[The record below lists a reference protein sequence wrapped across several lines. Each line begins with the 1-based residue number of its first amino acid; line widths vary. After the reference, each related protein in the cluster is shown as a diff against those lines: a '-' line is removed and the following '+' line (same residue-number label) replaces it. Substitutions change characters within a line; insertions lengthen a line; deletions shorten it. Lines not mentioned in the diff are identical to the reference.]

1 MMKQLKKIQNA
12 LNIQS
17 YVEDLIQINSE
28 PELNELQNLI
38 NHNQSMLLIGEG
50 TNLVLPEKISH
61 SVVQPKINF
70 IQHINKYEVKVGS
83 GVNWTILVKYC
94 LQHNMFGFEN
104 LIDIPGSVGAAPVQ
118 NIGAFGVEI
127 SKFIK
132 AVDCVDLTNGDQVRL
147 SQQQCAFS
155 YRSSIFKNKRYLI
168 IAVHFR
174 FPPTHKLICHYESIQ
189 KLMKQ
194 KGMAPNDL
202 SPLILSELVS
212 EIRSSNLPNPSII
225 PNVGSFFKNPI
236 IRKSDLSLKNF
247 KETDLIIWD
256 VGNEK
261 IKLGA
266 GRLIELVKSRFQYNT
281 NVDVYHNHALV
292 IVNKNNAKQQD
303 VLKFVDEIKLLIE
316 EEFSITLEVEPE
328 IIYS

>member
-1 MMKQLKKIQNA
+1 MKQLKKISNA

-17 YVEDLIQINSE
+17 YADDLIQITSKSE
-28 PELNELQNLI
+28 VNELLNLI
-38 NHNQSMLLIGEG
+38 NDNRSLLVIGEG
-50 TNLVLPEKISH
+50 TNLVLPENISF

-70 IQHINKYEVKVGS
+70 IEQINEHEVKVGS
-83 GVNWTILVKYC
+83 GINWTTLVKYC

-132 AVDCVDLTNGDQVRL
+132 AIDCVDLVNGDQITL
-147 SQQQCAFS
+147 SQQQCEFS
-155 YRSSIFKNKRYLI
+155 YRSSIFQKKRYLI
-168 IAVHFR
+168 TAVHFH
-174 FPPTHKLICHYESIQ
+174 FPSTHKLICHYDSIQ
-189 KLMKQ
+189 VLMKK
-194 KGMAPNDL
+194 KGMISEDL
-202 SPLILSELVS
+202 SPIILSELVS

-236 IRKSDLSLKNF
+236 IKKADLSLKNF
-247 KETDLIIWD
+247 KESDLIIWD
-256 VGNEK
+256 VGDEK

-266 GRLIELVKSRFQYNT
+266 GRMIELIKSRFQYNI
-281 NVDVYHNHALV
+281 NVDVYQKHALV

-303 VLKFVDEIKLLIE
+303 ILNFVDEIKSLIE

>member
-1 MMKQLKKIQNA
+1 MKQLKKISNA

-17 YVEDLIQINSE
+17 YADNLIQITSKSE
-28 PELNELQNLI
+28 INELLNLI
-38 NHNQSMLLIGEG
+38 NDNRSLLVIGEG
-50 TNLVLPEKISH
+50 TNLVLPENISF

-70 IQHINKYEVKVGS
+70 IEQINEHEVKVGS
-83 GVNWTILVKYC
+83 GINWTTLVKYC

-132 AVDCVDLTNGDQVRL
+132 AVDCVDLVNGDQITL
-147 SQQQCAFS
+147 SQQQCEFS
-155 YRSSIFKNKRYLI
+155 YRSSIFQKKRYLI
-168 IAVHFR
+168 TAVHFH
-174 FPPTHKLICHYESIQ
+174 FPSTHKLICHYDSIQ
-189 KLMKQ
+189 VLMKK
-194 KGMAPNDL
+194 KGMISEDL
-202 SPLILSELVS
+202 SPIILSELVS

-236 IRKSDLSLKNF
+236 IKKGDLSLKNF
-247 KETDLIIWD
+247 KESDLIIWD
-256 VGNEK
+256 VGDEK

-266 GRLIELVKSRFQYNT
+266 GRMIELIKSRFQYNI
-281 NVDVYHNHALV
+281 NVDVYQKHALV
-292 IVNKNNAKQQD
+292 IVNKNNAKQED
-303 VLKFVDEIKLLIE
+303 VLKFVDEIKSLIE

>member
-1 MMKQLKKIQNA
+1 MKQFKKIHNA

-17 YVEDLIQINSE
+17 YADNLIQITSKSE
-28 PELNELQNLI
+28 INELLNLI
-38 NHNQSMLLIGEG
+38 NDKRSLLVIGEG
-50 TNLVLPEKISH
+50 TNLVLPENISF

-70 IQHINKYEVKVGS
+70 IEQINEHEVKVGS
-83 GVNWTILVKYC
+83 GINWTTLVKYC

-132 AVDCVDLTNGDQVRL
+132 AVDCVDLVNGDQITL
-147 SQQQCAFS
+147 SQQQCEFS
-155 YRSSIFKNKRYLI
+155 YRSSIFQKKRYLI
-168 IAVHFR
+168 TAVHFH
-174 FPPTHKLICHYESIQ
+174 FPSTHKLICHYDSIQ
-189 KLMKQ
+189 VLMKK
-194 KGMAPNDL
+194 KGMISEDL
-202 SPLILSELVS
+202 SPIILSELVS

-236 IRKSDLSLKNF
+236 IKKGDLSLKNF
-247 KETDLIIWD
+247 KESDLIIWD
-256 VGNEK
+256 VGDEK

-266 GRLIELVKSRFQYNT
+266 GRMIELIKSRFQYNI
-281 NVDVYHNHALV
+281 NVDVYQKHALV
-292 IVNKNNAKQQD
+292 IVNKNNAKQED
-303 VLKFVDEIKLLIE
+303 VLKFVDEIKSLIE

>member
-1 MMKQLKKIQNA
+1 MKQFKKIHNA

-17 YVEDLIQINSE
+17 YADDLIQITSKSE
-28 PELNELQNLI
+28 VNELLNLI
-38 NHNQSMLLIGEG
+38 NDNRSLLVIGEG
-50 TNLVLPEKISH
+50 TNLVLPENISF

-70 IQHINKYEVKVGS
+70 IEQINEHEVKVGS
-83 GVNWTILVKYC
+83 GINWTTLVKYC

-132 AVDCVDLTNGDQVRL
+132 AVDCVDLVNGDQITL
-147 SQQQCAFS
+147 SQQQCEFS
-155 YRSSIFKNKRYLI
+155 YRSSIFQKKRYLI
-168 IAVHFR
+168 TAVNFHF
-174 FPPTHKLICHYESIQ
+174 PSTHKLICHYDSIQ
-189 KLMKQ
+189 VLMKK
-194 KGMAPNDL
+194 KGMISEDL
-202 SPLILSELVS
+202 SPIILSELVS

-236 IRKSDLSLKNF
+236 IKKADLSLKNF
-247 KETDLIIWD
+247 KESDLIIWD
-256 VGNEK
+256 VGDEK

-266 GRLIELVKSRFQYNT
+266 GRMIELIKSRFQYNI
-281 NVDVYHNHALV
+281 NVDVYQKHALV
-292 IVNKNNAKQQD
+292 IVNKNNAKQED
-303 VLKFVDEIKLLIE
+303 VLKFVDEIKSLIE

>member
-1 MMKQLKKIQNA
+1 ML
-12 LNIQS
+12 
-17 YVEDLIQINSE
+17 
-28 PELNELQNLI
+28 NLI
-38 NHNQSMLLIGEG
+38 NDNRSLLVIGEG
-50 TNLVLPEKISH
+50 TNLVLPENISF

-70 IQHINKYEVKVGS
+70 IEQINEQEVKVGS
-83 GVNWTILVKYC
+83 GINWTTLVKYC

-132 AVDCVDLTNGDQVRL
+132 AVDCVDLVNGDQITL
-147 SQQQCAFS
+147 SQQQCEFS
-155 YRSSIFKNKRYLI
+155 YRSSIFQKKRYLI
-168 IAVHFR
+168 TAVHFH
-174 FPPTHKLICHYESIQ
+174 FPSTHKLICHYDSIQ
-189 KLMKQ
+189 VLMKK
-194 KGMAPNDL
+194 KGMISEDL
-202 SPLILSELVS
+202 SPIILSELVS

-236 IRKSDLSLKNF
+236 IKKADLSLKNF
-247 KETDLIIWD
+247 KESDLIIWD
-256 VGNEK
+256 VGDEK

-266 GRLIELVKSRFQYNT
+266 GRMIELIKSRFQYNI
-281 NVDVYHNHALV
+281 NVDVYQKHALV
-292 IVNKNNAKQQD
+292 IVNKNNAKQED
-303 VLKFVDEIKLLIE
+303 VLKFVDEIKSLIE

>member
-1 MMKQLKKIQNA
+1 MKQLKKISNA

-17 YVEDLIQINSE
+17 YADNLIQITSKSE
-28 PELNELQNLI
+28 INELLNLI
-38 NHNQSMLLIGEG
+38 NDNQSFLVIGEG
-50 TNLVLPEKISH
+50 TNLVLPENISS

-70 IQHINKYEVKVGS
+70 IEQINEHEIKVGS
-83 GVNWTILVKYC
+83 GVNWTTLVKYC

-132 AVDCVDLTNGDQVRL
+132 AVDCVDLVNGDQITL
-147 SQQQCAFS
+147 SQQQCEFS
-155 YRSSIFKNKRYLI
+155 YRSSIFQKKRYLI
-168 IAVHFR
+168 TAVHFH
-174 FPPTHKLICHYESIQ
+174 FPSTHKLICHYDSIQ
-189 KLMKQ
+189 ALMKQ
-194 KGMAPNDL
+194 KGMLTEDL
-202 SPLILSELVS
+202 SPIILSELVS

-236 IRKSDLSLKNF
+236 IKKSNLSLKNF
-247 KETDLIIWD
+247 KESDLIIWD
-256 VGNEK
+256 VGDEK

-266 GRLIELVKSRFQYNT
+266 GRMIELIKSRFQYNI
-281 NVDVYHNHALV
+281 NVDVYQKHALV
-292 IVNKNNAKQQD
+292 IVNKNNAKQED
-303 VLKFVDEIKLLIE
+303 VLKFVDEIKSLIE

>member
-1 MMKQLKKIQNA
+1 MKQFKKIHNS

-17 YVEDLIQINSE
+17 YADDLIQITSKSE
-28 PELNELQNLI
+28 VNELLNLI
-38 NHNQSMLLIGEG
+38 NDNRSLLVIGEG
-50 TNLVLPEKISH
+50 TNLVLPENISF

-70 IQHINKYEVKVGS
+70 IEQINEHEVKVGS
-83 GVNWTILVKYC
+83 GINWTTLVKYC

-132 AVDCVDLTNGDQVRL
+132 AVDCVDLVNGDQITL
-147 SQQQCAFS
+147 SQQQCEFS
-155 YRSSIFKNKRYLI
+155 YRSSIFQKKRYLI
-168 IAVHFR
+168 TAVHFH
-174 FPPTHKLICHYESIQ
+174 FPSTHKLICHYDSIQ
-189 KLMKQ
+189 ALMKQ
-194 KGMAPNDL
+194 KGMLTEDL
-202 SPLILSELVS
+202 SPIILSELVS

-236 IRKSDLSLKNF
+236 IKKADLSLKNF
-247 KETDLIIWD
+247 KESDLIIWD
-256 VGNEK
+256 VGDEK

-266 GRLIELVKSRFQYNT
+266 GRMIELIKSRFQYNI
-281 NVDVYHNHALV
+281 NVDVYQKHALV
-292 IVNKNNAKQQD
+292 IVNKNNAKQED
-303 VLKFVDEIKLLIE
+303 VLKFVDEIKSLIE

>member
-1 MMKQLKKIQNA
+1 MKQLKKISNA

-17 YVEDLIQINSE
+17 YADDLIQITSKSE
-28 PELNELQNLI
+28 INELLNLI
-38 NHNQSMLLIGEG
+38 NDNQSFLVIGEG
-50 TNLVLPEKISH
+50 TNLVLPENISF

-70 IQHINKYEVKVGS
+70 IEQINEHEVKVGS
-83 GVNWTILVKYC
+83 GINWTTLVKYC

-132 AVDCVDLTNGDQVRL
+132 AVDCVDLVNGDQITL
-147 SQQQCAFS
+147 SQQQCEFS
-155 YRSSIFKNKRYLI
+155 YRSSIFQKKRYLI
-168 IAVHFR
+168 TAVHFH
-174 FPPTHKLICHYESIQ
+174 FPSTHKLICHYDSIQ
-189 KLMKQ
+189 VLMKK
-194 KGMAPNDL
+194 KGMISEDL
-202 SPLILSELVS
+202 SPIILSELVS

-236 IRKSDLSLKNF
+236 IKKGDLSLKNF
-247 KETDLIIWD
+247 KESDLIIWD
-256 VGNEK
+256 VGDEK

-266 GRLIELVKSRFQYNT
+266 GRMIELIKSRFQYNI
-281 NVDVYHNHALV
+281 NVDVYQKHALV
-292 IVNKNNAKQQD
+292 IVNKNNAKQED
-303 VLKFVDEIKLLIE
+303 VLKFVDEIKSLIE

>member
-1 MMKQLKKIQNA
+1 MKQLKKISNA

-17 YVEDLIQINSE
+17 YADNLIQITSKSE
-28 PELNELQNLI
+28 INELLNLI
-38 NHNQSMLLIGEG
+38 NDNQSFLVIGEG
-50 TNLVLPEKISH
+50 TNLVLPENISF

-70 IQHINKYEVKVGS
+70 IEQINEHEVKVGS
-83 GVNWTILVKYC
+83 GINWTTLVKYC

-132 AVDCVDLTNGDQVRL
+132 AVDCVDLVNGDQITL
-147 SQQQCAFS
+147 SQQQCEFS
-155 YRSSIFKNKRYLI
+155 YRSSIFQKKRYLI
-168 IAVHFR
+168 TAVHFH
-174 FPPTHKLICHYESIQ
+174 FPSTHKLICHYESIQ
-189 KLMKQ
+189 VLMKK
-194 KGMAPNDL
+194 KGMISEDL
-202 SPLILSELVS
+202 SPIILSELVS

-236 IRKSDLSLKNF
+236 IKKADLSLKNF
-247 KETDLIIWD
+247 KESDLIIWD
-256 VGNEK
+256 VGDEK

-266 GRLIELVKSRFQYNT
+266 GRMIELIKSRFQYNI
-281 NVDVYHNHALV
+281 NVDVYQKHALV
-292 IVNKNNAKQQD
+292 IVNKNNAKQED
-303 VLKFVDEIKLLIE
+303 VLKFVDEIKSLIE

>member
-1 MMKQLKKIQNA
+1 MKQLKKISNA

-17 YVEDLIQINSE
+17 YADDLIQITSKSE
-28 PELNELQNLI
+28 INELLNLI
-38 NHNQSMLLIGEG
+38 NDNQSFLVIGEG
-50 TNLVLPEKISH
+50 TNLVLPENISF

-70 IQHINKYEVKVGS
+70 IEQINEHEVKVGS
-83 GVNWTILVKYC
+83 GINWTTLVKYC

-132 AVDCVDLTNGDQVRL
+132 AVDCVDLVNGDQITL
-147 SQQQCAFS
+147 SQQQCEFS
-155 YRSSIFKNKRYLI
+155 YRSSIFQKKRYLI
-168 IAVHFR
+168 TAVNFHF
-174 FPPTHKLICHYESIQ
+174 PSTHKLICHYDSIQ
-189 KLMKQ
+189 VLMKK
-194 KGMAPNDL
+194 KGMISEDL
-202 SPLILSELVS
+202 SPIILSELVS

-236 IRKSDLSLKNF
+236 IKKADLSLKNF
-247 KETDLIIWD
+247 KESDLIIWD
-256 VGNEK
+256 VGDEK

-266 GRLIELVKSRFQYNT
+266 GRMIELIKSRFQYNI
-281 NVDVYHNHALV
+281 NVDVYQKHALV
-292 IVNKNNAKQQD
+292 IVNKNNAKQED
-303 VLKFVDEIKLLIE
+303 VLKFVDEIKSLIE

-328 IIYS
+328 IIYSL

>member
-1 MMKQLKKIQNA
+1 MKQFKKIHNA

-17 YVEDLIQINSE
+17 YADDLIQITSKSE
-28 PELNELQNLI
+28 INELLNLI
-38 NHNQSMLLIGEG
+38 NDNQTFLVIGEG
-50 TNLVLPEKISH
+50 TNLVLPENISF

-70 IQHINKYEVKVGS
+70 IEQINEHEVKVGS
-83 GVNWTILVKYC
+83 GINWTTLVKYC

-132 AVDCVDLTNGDQVRL
+132 AVDCVDLVNGDQITL
-147 SQQQCAFS
+147 SQQQCEFS
-155 YRSSIFKNKRYLI
+155 YRSSIFQKKRYLI
-168 IAVHFR
+168 TAVHFH
-174 FPPTHKLICHYESIQ
+174 FPSTHKLICHYDSIQ
-189 KLMKQ
+189 VLMKK
-194 KGMAPNDL
+194 KGMISEDL
-202 SPLILSELVS
+202 SPIILSELVS

-236 IRKSDLSLKNF
+236 IKKADLSLKNF
-247 KETDLIIWD
+247 KESDLIIWD
-256 VGNEK
+256 VGDEK

-266 GRLIELVKSRFQYNT
+266 GRMIELIKSRFQYNI
-281 NVDVYHNHALV
+281 NVDVYQKHALV
-292 IVNKNNAKQQD
+292 IVNKNNAKQED
-303 VLKFVDEIKLLIE
+303 VLKFVDEIKSLIE

>member
-1 MMKQLKKIQNA
+1 MKQFKKIHNA

-17 YVEDLIQINSE
+17 YADDLIQITSKSE
-28 PELNELQNLI
+28 INELLNLI
-38 NHNQSMLLIGEG
+38 NDNQSFLVIGEG
-50 TNLVLPEKISH
+50 TNLVLPENISS

-70 IQHINKYEVKVGS
+70 IEQINEHEIKVGS
-83 GVNWTILVKYC
+83 GVNWTTLVKYC

-132 AVDCVDLTNGDQVRL
+132 AVDCIDLVNGDQIIL
-147 SQQQCAFS
+147 SQQQCEFS
-155 YRSSIFKNKRYLI
+155 YRSSIFQKKRYLI
-168 IAVHFR
+168 TAVHFH
-174 FPPTHKLICHYESIQ
+174 FPSTHKLICHYDSIQ
-189 KLMKQ
+189 ALMKQ
-194 KGMAPNDL
+194 KGMLTEDL
-202 SPLILSELVS
+202 SPIILSELVS

-236 IRKSDLSLKNF
+236 IKKADLSLKNF
-247 KETDLIIWD
+247 KESDLIIWD
-256 VGNEK
+256 VGDEK

-266 GRLIELVKSRFQYNT
+266 GRMIELIKSRFQYNI
-281 NVDVYHNHALV
+281 NVDVYQKHALV
-292 IVNKNNAKQQD
+292 IVNKNNAKQED
-303 VLKFVDEIKLLIE
+303 VLKFVDEIKSLIE

>member
-1 MMKQLKKIQNA
+1 MKQFKKIHNA

-17 YVEDLIQINSE
+17 YADNLIQITSKSE
-28 PELNELQNLI
+28 INELLNLI
-38 NHNQSMLLIGEG
+38 NDKRSLLVIGEG
-50 TNLVLPEKISH
+50 TNLVLPENISF

-70 IQHINKYEVKVGS
+70 IEQINEHEVKVGS
-83 GVNWTILVKYC
+83 GINWTTLVKYC
-94 LQHNMFGFEN
+94 LEHNMFGFEN

-132 AVDCVDLTNGDQVRL
+132 AVDCVDLVNGDQITL
-147 SQQQCAFS
+147 SQQQCEFS
-155 YRSSIFKNKRYLI
+155 YRSSIFQKKRYLI
-168 IAVHFR
+168 TAVHFH
-174 FPPTHKLICHYESIQ
+174 FPSTHKLICHYDSIQ
-189 KLMKQ
+189 VLMKK
-194 KGMAPNDL
+194 KGMISEDL
-202 SPLILSELVS
+202 SPIILSELVS

-236 IRKSDLSLKNF
+236 IKKADLSLKNF
-247 KETDLIIWD
+247 KESDLIIWD
-256 VGNEK
+256 VDDEK

-266 GRLIELVKSRFQYNT
+266 GRMIELIKSRFQYNI
-281 NVDVYHNHALV
+281 NVDVYQKHALV
-292 IVNKNNAKQQD
+292 IVNKNNAKQED
-303 VLKFVDEIKLLIE
+303 VLKFVDEIKSLIE

>member
-1 MMKQLKKIQNA
+1 MKQLKKISNA

-17 YVEDLIQINSE
+17 YADNLIQITSKSE
-28 PELNELQNLI
+28 VNELLNLI
-38 NHNQSMLLIGEG
+38 NDNRSLLVIGEG
-50 TNLVLPEKISH
+50 TNLVLPENISF

-70 IQHINKYEVKVGS
+70 IEQINEHEVKVGS
-83 GVNWTILVKYC
+83 GINWTTLVKYC

-132 AVDCVDLTNGDQVRL
+132 AVDCIDLVNGDQIIL
-147 SQQQCAFS
+147 SQQQCEFS
-155 YRSSIFKNKRYLI
+155 YRSSIFQKKRYLI
-168 IAVHFR
+168 TAVHFH
-174 FPPTHKLICHYESIQ
+174 FPSTHKLICHYDSIQ
-189 KLMKQ
+189 ALMKQ
-194 KGMAPNDL
+194 KGMLTEDL
-202 SPLILSELVS
+202 SPIILSELVS
-212 EIRSSNLPNPSII
+212 EIRSLNLPNPTII

-236 IRKSDLSLKNF
+236 IKKSNLSLKNF
-247 KETDLIIWD
+247 KESDLIIWD
-256 VGNEK
+256 VGDEK

-266 GRLIELVKSRFQYNT
+266 GRMIELIKSRFQYNI
-281 NVDVYHNHALV
+281 NVDVYQKHALV
-292 IVNKNNAKQQD
+292 IVNKNNAKQED
-303 VLKFVDEIKLLIE
+303 VLKFVDEIKSLIE

>member
-1 MMKQLKKIQNA
+1 MKQLKKISNA

-17 YVEDLIQINSE
+17 YADNLIQITSKSE
-28 PELNELQNLI
+28 INELLNLI
-38 NHNQSMLLIGEG
+38 NDNQSFLVIGEG
-50 TNLVLPEKISH
+50 TNLVLPENISF

-70 IQHINKYEVKVGS
+70 IEQINEHEVKVGS
-83 GVNWTILVKYC
+83 GINWTTLVKYC

-132 AVDCVDLTNGDQVRL
+132 AVDCVDLVNGDQITL
-147 SQQQCAFS
+147 SQQQCEFS
-155 YRSSIFKNKRYLI
+155 YRSSIFQKKRYLI
-168 IAVHFR
+168 TAVHFH
-174 FPPTHKLICHYESIQ
+174 FPSTHKLICHYDSIQ
-189 KLMKQ
+189 VLMKK
-194 KGMAPNDL
+194 KGMISEDL
-202 SPLILSELVS
+202 SPIILSELVS

-236 IRKSDLSLKNF
+236 IKKADLSLKNF
-247 KETDLIIWD
+247 KESDLIIWD
-256 VGNEK
+256 VGDEK

-266 GRLIELVKSRFQYNT
+266 GRMIELIKSRFQYNI
-281 NVDVYHNHALV
+281 NVDVYQKHALV
-292 IVNKNNAKQQD
+292 IVNKNNAKQED
-303 VLKFVDEIKLLIE
+303 VLKFVDEIKSLIE

-328 IIYS
+328 IIHS

>member
-1 MMKQLKKIQNA
+1 MKQFKKIHNA

-17 YVEDLIQINSE
+17 YADNPIQITSKSE
-28 PELNELQNLI
+28 INELLNLI
-38 NHNQSMLLIGEG
+38 NDNRSLLVIGEG
-50 TNLVLPEKISH
+50 TNLVLPENISF

-70 IQHINKYEVKVGS
+70 IEQINEHEVKVGS
-83 GVNWTILVKYC
+83 GINWTTLVKYC

-132 AVDCVDLTNGDQVRL
+132 AVDCVDLINGDQITL
-147 SQQQCAFS
+147 SQQQCEFS
-155 YRSSIFKNKRYLI
+155 YRSSIFQKKRYLI
-168 IAVHFR
+168 TAVHFH
-174 FPPTHKLICHYESIQ
+174 FPSTHKLICHYDSIQ
-189 KLMKQ
+189 VLMKK
-194 KGMAPNDL
+194 KGMISEDL
-202 SPLILSELVS
+202 SPVILSELVS

-236 IRKSDLSLKNF
+236 IKKGDLSLKNF
-247 KETDLIIWD
+247 KESDLIIWD
-256 VGNEK
+256 VGDEK

-266 GRLIELVKSRFQYNT
+266 GRMIELIKSRFQYNI
-281 NVDVYHNHALV
+281 NVDVYQKHALV
-292 IVNKNNAKQQD
+292 IVNKNNAKQED
-303 VLKFVDEIKLLIE
+303 VLKFVDEIKSLIE

>member
-1 MMKQLKKIQNA
+1 MKQFKKIHNA

-17 YVEDLIQINSE
+17 YADDLIQITSKSE
-28 PELNELQNLI
+28 VNELLNLI
-38 NHNQSMLLIGEG
+38 NDNRSLLVIGEG
-50 TNLVLPEKISH
+50 TNLVLPENISF

-70 IQHINKYEVKVGS
+70 IEQINEYEVKVGS
-83 GVNWTILVKYC
+83 GINWTTLVKYC

-132 AVDCVDLTNGDQVRL
+132 AVDCVDLVNGDQITL
-147 SQQQCAFS
+147 SQQQCEFS
-155 YRSSIFKNKRYLI
+155 YRSSIFQKKRYLI
-168 IAVHFR
+168 TAVHFH
-174 FPPTHKLICHYESIQ
+174 FPSTHKLICHYDSIQ
-189 KLMKQ
+189 VLMKK
-194 KGMAPNDL
+194 KGMISEDL
-202 SPLILSELVS
+202 SPIILSELVS

-236 IRKSDLSLKNF
+236 IKKADLSLKNF
-247 KETDLIIWD
+247 KESDLIIWD
-256 VGNEK
+256 VDDEK

-266 GRLIELVKSRFQYNT
+266 GRMIELIKSRFQYNI
-281 NVDVYHNHALV
+281 NVDVYQKHALV
-292 IVNKNNAKQQD
+292 IVNKNNAKQED
-303 VLKFVDEIKLLIE
+303 VLKFVDEIKSLIE

>member
-1 MMKQLKKIQNA
+1 MKQFKKIHNA

-17 YVEDLIQINSE
+17 YADNLIQITSKSE
-28 PELNELQNLI
+28 INELLNLI
-38 NHNQSMLLIGEG
+38 NDKRSLLVIGEG
-50 TNLVLPEKISH
+50 TNLVLPENISF

-70 IQHINKYEVKVGS
+70 IEQINEHEVKVGS
-83 GVNWTILVKYC
+83 GINWTTLVKYC
-94 LQHNMFGFEN
+94 LEHNMFGFEN

-132 AVDCVDLTNGDQVRL
+132 AVDCIDLVNGDQMTL
-147 SQQQCAFS
+147 SQQQCEFS
-155 YRSSIFKNKRYLI
+155 YRSSIFQKKRYLI
-168 IAVHFR
+168 TAVHFH
-174 FPPTHKLICHYESIQ
+174 FPSTHKLICHYDSIQ
-189 KLMKQ
+189 VLMKK
-194 KGMAPNDL
+194 KGMISEDL
-202 SPLILSELVS
+202 SPIILSELVS

-236 IRKSDLSLKNF
+236 IKKADLSLKNF
-247 KETDLIIWD
+247 KESDLIIWD
-256 VGNEK
+256 VDDEK

-266 GRLIELVKSRFQYNT
+266 GRMIELIKSRFQYNI
-281 NVDVYHNHALV
+281 NVDVYQKHALV
-292 IVNKNNAKQQD
+292 IVNKNNAKQED
-303 VLKFVDEIKLLIE
+303 VLKFVDEIKSLIE

>member
-1 MMKQLKKIQNA
+1 MKQLKKISNA

-17 YVEDLIQINSE
+17 YADNLIQITSKSE
-28 PELNELQNLI
+28 INELLNLI
-38 NHNQSMLLIGEG
+38 NDNQSFLVIGEG
-50 TNLVLPEKISH
+50 TNLVLPENISF

-70 IQHINKYEVKVGS
+70 IEQINEHEVKVGS
-83 GVNWTILVKYC
+83 GINWTTLVKYC

-132 AVDCVDLTNGDQVRL
+132 AVDCVDLVNGDQITL
-147 SQQQCAFS
+147 SQQQCEFS
-155 YRSSIFKNKRYLI
+155 YRSSIFQKKRYLI
-168 IAVHFR
+168 TAVHFH
-174 FPPTHKLICHYESIQ
+174 FPSTHKLICHYDSIQ
-189 KLMKQ
+189 VLMKK
-194 KGMAPNDL
+194 KGMISEDL
-202 SPLILSELVS
+202 SPIILSELVS

-236 IRKSDLSLKNF
+236 IKKADLSLKNF
-247 KETDLIIWD
+247 KESDLIIWD
-256 VGNEK
+256 VGDEK

-266 GRLIELVKSRFQYNT
+266 GRMIELIKSRFQYNI
-281 NVDVYHNHALV
+281 NVDVYQKHALV
-292 IVNKNNAKQQD
+292 IVNKNNAKQED
-303 VLKFVDEIKLLIE
+303 VLKFVDEIKSLIE

>member
-1 MMKQLKKIQNA
+1 MKQLKKISNA

-17 YVEDLIQINSE
+17 YADNLIQITSKSE
-28 PELNELQNLI
+28 INELLNLI
-38 NHNQSMLLIGEG
+38 NDNQSFLVIGEG
-50 TNLVLPEKISH
+50 TNLVLPENISS

-70 IQHINKYEVKVGS
+70 IEQINEHEIKVGS
-83 GVNWTILVKYC
+83 GVNWTTLVKYC

-132 AVDCVDLTNGDQVRL
+132 AVDCVDLVNGDQITL
-147 SQQQCAFS
+147 SQQQCEFS
-155 YRSSIFKNKRYLI
+155 YRSSIFQKKRYLI
-168 IAVHFR
+168 TAVHFH
-174 FPPTHKLICHYESIQ
+174 FPSTHKLICHYDSIQ
-189 KLMKQ
+189 ALMKQ
-194 KGMAPNDL
+194 KGMLTEDL
-202 SPLILSELVS
+202 SPIILSELVS
-212 EIRSSNLPNPSII
+212 EIRSLNLPNPTII

-236 IRKSDLSLKNF
+236 IKKSNLSLKNF
-247 KETDLIIWD
+247 KESDLIIWD
-256 VGNEK
+256 VGDEK

-266 GRLIELVKSRFQYNT
+266 GRMIELIKSRFQYNI
-281 NVDVYHNHALV
+281 NVDVYQKHALV
-292 IVNKNNAKQQD
+292 IVNKNNAKQED
-303 VLKFVDEIKLLIE
+303 VLKFVDEIKSLIE

>member
-1 MMKQLKKIQNA
+1 MKQLKKISNA

-17 YVEDLIQINSE
+17 YADNLIQITSKSE
-28 PELNELQNLI
+28 INELLNLI
-38 NHNQSMLLIGEG
+38 NDNQSFLVIGEG
-50 TNLVLPEKISH
+50 TNLVLPENISF

-70 IQHINKYEVKVGS
+70 IEQINEHEIKVGS
-83 GVNWTILVKYC
+83 GVNWTTLVKYC

-132 AVDCVDLTNGDQVRL
+132 AVDCVDLVNGDQITL
-147 SQQQCAFS
+147 SQQQCEFS
-155 YRSSIFKNKRYLI
+155 YRSSIFQKKRYLI
-168 IAVHFR
+168 TAVHFH
-174 FPPTHKLICHYESIQ
+174 FPSTHKLICHYDSIQ
-189 KLMKQ
+189 VLMKK
-194 KGMAPNDL
+194 KGMISEDL
-202 SPLILSELVS
+202 SPIILSELVS

-236 IRKSDLSLKNF
+236 IKKADLSLKNF
-247 KETDLIIWD
+247 KESDLIIWD
-256 VGNEK
+256 VGDEK

-266 GRLIELVKSRFQYNT
+266 GRMIELIKSRFQYNI
-281 NVDVYHNHALV
+281 NVDVYQKHALV
-292 IVNKNNAKQQD
+292 IVNKNNAKQED
-303 VLKFVDEIKLLIE
+303 VLKFVDEIKSLIE

-328 IIYS
+328 IIHS

>member
-1 MMKQLKKIQNA
+1 MKQFKKIHNA

-17 YVEDLIQINSE
+17 YADNLIQITSKSE
-28 PELNELQNLI
+28 INELLNLI
-38 NHNQSMLLIGEG
+38 NDKRSLLVIGEG
-50 TNLVLPEKISH
+50 TNLVLPENISF

-70 IQHINKYEVKVGS
+70 IEQINEHEVKVGS
-83 GVNWTILVKYC
+83 GINWTTLVKYC

-132 AVDCVDLTNGDQVRL
+132 AVDCVDLVNGDQITL
-147 SQQQCAFS
+147 SQQQCEFS
-155 YRSSIFKNKRYLI
+155 YRSSIFQKKRYLI
-168 IAVHFR
+168 TAVHFH
-174 FPPTHKLICHYESIQ
+174 FPSTHKLICHYDSIQ
-189 KLMKQ
+189 VLMKK
-194 KGMAPNDL
+194 KGMISEDL
-202 SPLILSELVS
+202 SPIILSELVS

-236 IRKSDLSLKNF
+236 IKKADLSLKNF
-247 KETDLIIWD
+247 KESDLIIWD
-256 VGNEK
+256 VDDEK

-266 GRLIELVKSRFQYNT
+266 GRMIELIKSRFQYNI
-281 NVDVYHNHALV
+281 NVDVYQKHALV
-292 IVNKNNAKQQD
+292 IVNKNNAKQED
-303 VLKFVDEIKLLIE
+303 VLKFVDEIKSLIE

>member
-1 MMKQLKKIQNA
+1 MKQLKKISNA

-17 YVEDLIQINSE
+17 YADNLIQITSKSE
-28 PELNELQNLI
+28 INELLNLI
-38 NHNQSMLLIGEG
+38 NDNQSFLVIGEG
-50 TNLVLPEKISH
+50 TNLVLPENISS

-70 IQHINKYEVKVGS
+70 IEQINEHEIKVGS
-83 GVNWTILVKYC
+83 GVNWTTLVKYC

-132 AVDCVDLTNGDQVRL
+132 AVDCVDLVNGDQITL
-147 SQQQCAFS
+147 SQQQCKFS
-155 YRSSIFKNKRYLI
+155 YRSSIFQKKRYLI
-168 IAVHFR
+168 TAVHFH
-174 FPPTHKLICHYESIQ
+174 FPSTHKLICHYDSIQ
-189 KLMKQ
+189 VLMKK
-194 KGMAPNDL
+194 KGMISEDL
-202 SPLILSELVS
+202 SPIILSELVS

-236 IRKSDLSLKNF
+236 IKKGDLSLKNF
-247 KETDLIIWD
+247 KESDLIIWD
-256 VGNEK
+256 VGDEK

-266 GRLIELVKSRFQYNT
+266 GRMIELIKSRFQYNI
-281 NVDVYHNHALV
+281 NVDVYQKHALV
-292 IVNKNNAKQQD
+292 IVNKNNAKQED
-303 VLKFVDEIKLLIE
+303 VLKFVDEIKSLIE

>member
-1 MMKQLKKIQNA
+1 MKQFKKIHNA

-17 YVEDLIQINSE
+17 YADNLIQITSKSE
-28 PELNELQNLI
+28 INELLNLI
-38 NHNQSMLLIGEG
+38 NDNRSLLVIGEG
-50 TNLVLPEKISH
+50 TNLVLPENISF

-70 IQHINKYEVKVGS
+70 IEQINEHEIKVGS
-83 GVNWTILVKYC
+83 GINWTTLVKYC
-94 LQHNMFGFEN
+94 LEHNMFGFEN

-132 AVDCVDLTNGDQVRL
+132 AVDCVDLVNGDQITL
-147 SQQQCAFS
+147 SQQQCEFS
-155 YRSSIFKNKRYLI
+155 YRSSIFQKKRYLI
-168 IAVHFR
+168 TAVHFH
-174 FPPTHKLICHYESIQ
+174 FPSTHKLISHYDSIQ
-189 KLMKQ
+189 VLMKK
-194 KGMAPNDL
+194 KGMISEDL
-202 SPLILSELVS
+202 SPIILSELVS

-236 IRKSDLSLKNF
+236 IKKADLSLKNF
-247 KETDLIIWD
+247 KESDLIIWD
-256 VGNEK
+256 VGDEK

-266 GRLIELVKSRFQYNT
+266 GRMIELIKSRFQYNI
-281 NVDVYHNHALV
+281 NVDVYQKHALV
-292 IVNKNNAKQQD
+292 IVNKNNAKQED
-303 VLKFVDEIKLLIE
+303 VLKFVDEIKSLIE

>member
-1 MMKQLKKIQNA
+1 MKQLKKISNA

-17 YVEDLIQINSE
+17 YADNLIQITSKSE
-28 PELNELQNLI
+28 INELLNLI
-38 NHNQSMLLIGEG
+38 NDNQSFLVIGEG
-50 TNLVLPEKISH
+50 TNLVLPENISS

-70 IQHINKYEVKVGS
+70 IEQINEHEIKVGS
-83 GVNWTILVKYC
+83 GVNWTTLVKYC

-132 AVDCVDLTNGDQVRL
+132 AVDCIDLVNGDQIIL
-147 SQQQCAFS
+147 SQQQCEFS
-155 YRSSIFKNKRYLI
+155 YRSSIFQKKRYLI
-168 IAVHFR
+168 TAVHFH
-174 FPPTHKLICHYESIQ
+174 FPSTHKLICHYDSIQ
-189 KLMKQ
+189 ALMKQ
-194 KGMAPNDL
+194 KGMLTEDL
-202 SPLILSELVS
+202 SPIILSELVS
-212 EIRSSNLPNPSII
+212 EIRSLNLPNPTII

-236 IRKSDLSLKNF
+236 IKKSNLSLKNF
-247 KETDLIIWD
+247 KESDLIIWD
-256 VGNEK
+256 VGDEK

-266 GRLIELVKSRFQYNT
+266 GRMIELIKSRFQYNI
-281 NVDVYHNHALV
+281 NVDVYQKHALV
-292 IVNKNNAKQQD
+292 IVNKNNAKQED
-303 VLKFVDEIKLLIE
+303 VLKFVDEIKSLIE

>member
-1 MMKQLKKIQNA
+1 MKQLKKISNA

-17 YVEDLIQINSE
+17 YADDLIQITSKSE
-28 PELNELQNLI
+28 INELLNLI
-38 NHNQSMLLIGEG
+38 NDNQSYLVIGEG
-50 TNLVLPEKISH
+50 TNLVLPENISF

-70 IQHINKYEVKVGS
+70 IEQINEHEVKVGS
-83 GVNWTILVKYC
+83 GINWTTLVKYC

-132 AVDCVDLTNGDQVRL
+132 AVDCVDLVNGDQITL
-147 SQQQCAFS
+147 SQQQCEFS
-155 YRSSIFKNKRYLI
+155 YRSSIFQKKRYLI
-168 IAVHFR
+168 TAVHFH
-174 FPPTHKLICHYESIQ
+174 FPSTHKLICHYDSIQ
-189 KLMKQ
+189 VLMKK
-194 KGMAPNDL
+194 KGMISEDL
-202 SPLILSELVS
+202 SPIILSELVS

-236 IRKSDLSLKNF
+236 IKKADLSLKNF
-247 KETDLIIWD
+247 KESDLIIWD
-256 VGNEK
+256 VGDEK

-266 GRLIELVKSRFQYNT
+266 GRMIELIKSRFQYNI
-281 NVDVYHNHALV
+281 NVDVYQKHALV
-292 IVNKNNAKQQD
+292 IVNKNNAKQED
-303 VLKFVDEIKLLIE
+303 VLKFVDEIKSLIE

>member
-1 MMKQLKKIQNA
+1 MKQLKKISNA

-17 YVEDLIQINSE
+17 YADNLIQITSKSE
-28 PELNELQNLI
+28 INELLNLI
-38 NHNQSMLLIGEG
+38 NDNQSFLIIGEG
-50 TNLVLPEKISH
+50 TNLVLPENISS
-61 SVVQPKINF
+61 SVVQPKLNF
-70 IQHINKYEVKVGS
+70 IEQINEHEIKVGS
-83 GVNWTILVKYC
+83 GVNWTTLVKYC

-132 AVDCVDLTNGDQVRL
+132 AVDCIDLVNGDQIIL
-147 SQQQCAFS
+147 SQQQCEFS
-155 YRSSIFKNKRYLI
+155 YRSSIFQNKRYLI
-168 IAVHFR
+168 TAVHFH
-174 FPPTHKLICHYESIQ
+174 FPSTHKLICHYESIQ
-189 KLMKQ
+189 ALMKQ
-194 KGMAPNDL
+194 KGMLTEDL
-202 SPLILSELVS
+202 SPIILSELVS
-212 EIRSSNLPNPSII
+212 EIRSLNLPNPTII

-236 IRKSDLSLKNF
+236 IKKSNLSLKNF
-247 KETDLIIWD
+247 KESDLIIWD
-256 VGNEK
+256 VGDEK

-266 GRLIELVKSRFQYNT
+266 GRMIELIKSRFQYNI
-281 NVDVYHNHALV
+281 NVDVYQKHALV

-303 VLKFVDEIKLLIE
+303 ILKFVDEIKSLIE

>member
-1 MMKQLKKIQNA
+1 MKQFKKIHNA

-17 YVEDLIQINSE
+17 YADDLIQITSKSE
-28 PELNELQNLI
+28 VNELLNLI
-38 NHNQSMLLIGEG
+38 NDNRSLLVIGEG
-50 TNLVLPEKISH
+50 TNLVLPENISS

-70 IQHINKYEVKVGS
+70 IEQINEHEIKVGS
-83 GVNWTILVKYC
+83 GVNWTTLVKYC

-132 AVDCVDLTNGDQVRL
+132 AVDCIDLVNGDQIIL
-147 SQQQCAFS
+147 SQQQCEFS
-155 YRSSIFKNKRYLI
+155 YRSSIFQNKRYLI
-168 IAVHFR
+168 TAVHFH
-174 FPPTHKLICHYESIQ
+174 FPSTHKLICHYESIQ
-189 KLMKQ
+189 ALMKQ
-194 KGMAPNDL
+194 KGMLTEDL
-202 SPLILSELVS
+202 SPIILSELVS
-212 EIRSSNLPNPSII
+212 EIRSLNLPNPTII

-236 IRKSDLSLKNF
+236 IKKSNLSLKNF
-247 KETDLIIWD
+247 KESDLIIWD
-256 VGNEK
+256 VGDEK

-266 GRLIELVKSRFQYNT
+266 GRMIELIKSRFQYNI
-281 NVDVYHNHALV
+281 NVDVYQKHALV

-303 VLKFVDEIKLLIE
+303 ILKFVDEIKSLIE